1 MEHCIEQAV
10 FNLGQHLCIVK
21 SRAASTASR
30 TKQSHQWIAYSTALA
45 AQYVLHQPIFFSYLK
60 TKHAF
65 VWKKRREETHGSTSI
80 KSPWHNHALLL
91 HFTLSLALSLMIQQL
106 LSLHQ
111 CRSPTNAH
119 ASVQR
124 QISTPWNVQAPSKSF
139 SWLRTMLA
147 SIASR
152 SIQLLSRMLTYYD
165 DYISPWILY
174 LTKSAIAIT
183 IRWTRSCCMRRAAR
197 SGAGSVHS
205 FLRSPSFL

>member
-1 MEHCIEQAV
+1 MAKVTQIRFGRTSGALHRASCLQSWTTFVHCQI
-10 FNLGQHLCIVK
+10 
-21 SRAASTASR
+21 ASR
-30 TKQSHQWIAYSTALA
+30 FYCVTHKTITSVNRLLHGPSCTIRIAPAL
-45 AQYVLHQPIFFSYLK
+45 YFFSYLK
-60 TKHAF
+60 TKHAS
-65 VWKKRREETHGSTSI
+65 VWKKRREETHRSISI
-80 KSPWHNHALLL
+80 KSQWHNHALLL

-152 SIQLLSRMLTYYD
+152 SIQLLSRMSTY
-165 DYISPWILY
+165 
-174 LTKSAIAIT
+174 
-183 IRWTRSCCMRRAAR
+183 
-197 SGAGSVHS
+197 
-205 FLRSPSFL
+205 